1 MENIEIEVKIF
12 LEEYSSMLDWLK
24 ANAEPIK
31 ISEQSDYYFEHPSHP
46 FVSANSQGE
55 KNADEWLRVRF
66 GKSDEVCYKKWH
78 RDNVTGKSLYA
89 DEIETSVHDGNK
101 LIQILESLGFNKIST
116 IKKRRESWRFNNFQF
131 DCDEVE
137 GLGFFVE
144 IEYKGEIEDTTK
156 GRQVIT
162 DFLAEIGI
170 RGWKIIKRGYPWMQ
184 WNPDIK
190 HFEE

>member
-1 MENIEIEVKIF
+1 
-12 LEEYSSMLDWLK
+12 
-24 ANAEPIK
+24 
-31 ISEQSDYYFEHPSHP
+31 
-46 FVSANSQGE
+46 
-55 KNADEWLRVRF
+55 
-66 GKSDEVCYKKWH
+66 
-78 RDNVTGKSLYA
+78 LYA